1 MKLKI
6 YQVDAFTDKV
16 FAGNPAA
23 VVLLDT
29 WLANAT
35 LQAIAEENN
44 LSETA
49 FLVPSD
55 EPYDYELRWFTPA
68 DEVDLCGHA
77 TLASAQVLFQIKP
90 GAEQLSFTTRS
101 GTLKV
106 SQTSDGLLQMD
117 FPAAEME
124 DVAIQDILSQALGKA
139 PLRVVKGYDYIAF
152 YDNEKDIQQLEPDFM
167 RLAEIEGRGVLVTA
181 PGEQTDFVSRCF
193 FPKLRVNEDPV
204 TGSAHCELAPLW
216 AAKLGKN
223 VVTGMQLSARG
234 GQVHC
239 EVTDDRV
246 LLSGAA
252 VTYLEGH
259 IYLD

>member
-23 VVLLDT
+23 VVLLDR
-29 WLANAT
+29 WLADT
-35 LQAIAEENN
+35 KLQAIAEENN

-49 FLVPSD
+49 FLVAAKD
-55 EPYDYELRWFTPA
+55 AHDYELRWFTPA

-77 TLASAQVLFQIKP
+77 TLASAHVLFQIS
-90 GAEQLSFTTRS
+90 ASEQLSFSTRS

-106 SQTSDGLLQMD
+106 VRTAQGLLQMD
-117 FPAAEME
+117 FPAAQMTEVAVP
-124 DVAIQDILSQALGKA
+124 DVLIQALGKA
-139 PLRVVKGYDYIAF
+139 PVRLVKGYDYIAF
-152 YDNEKDIQQLEPDFM
+152 YEQQSDVQQLTPDFL
-167 RLAEIEGRGVLVTA
+167 RLAEMDGRGVLVTA
-181 PGEQTDFVSRCF
+181 PGEQGDFVSRCF

-216 AAKLGKN
+216 AAELGKN
-223 VVTGMQLSARG
+223 QVTGRQLSARG
-234 GQVHC
+234 GQVLC
-239 EVTDDRV
+239 EVIEQRV

-252 VTYLEGH
+252 VIYLEGW